1 MSQIYKL
8 NHTEGDNIKHIYIF
22 AGNETIDISDY
33 TDSKGN
39 PIFSHEELSNITKK
53 KIPVEIITSFAIHG
67 DDTIGMIKK
76 KLVHALNLDIST
88 KELYLFGITEEKLIP
103 SIIYKQLTQNESI
116 PLTETMLC
124 QFLLNIIENGCVESE
139 IANTCEIIGKLGSN
153 ISYDDFTNI
162 LDWDA
167 IQSYII
173 PIGERLVHKKV
184 IPFVA
189 NPYNCT
195 FLDNFIKESMPGIV
209 TTQNTSLLFEVG
221 QLCLNNIFFC
231 LAEEV
236 LTYTSTQTKLE
247 EISILNLYFP
257 LLVTIDKINSLTML
271 QDKRYELHDKE
282 EKLIG
287 QDFDKY
293 NEQVNLFYDI
303 YNVGNANSP
312 LNYLN
317 NTPGITAISLV
328 IHPIHNIKFPLDI
341 LFKLIHSTR
350 IIPLIKYNPGKTK
363 ENIYRLYTANNT
375 ATDGKKIPFLYTQH
389 NNKKTFIIKL
399 SKILSFSKRVS
410 FYINIIYNDNKYNLT
425 CSFSEN
431 GNIHINIPSI
441 NNLNKPLSLQQIEE
455 IIHLSIKEPIL
466 DKIRSYLEQSGYS
479 YISFDSLT
487 DKNIEIESMTW
498 VSQLK
503 ITAKINLKK
512 YISCLST
519 IFAIEQDSL
528 SKTSDVI
535 NMKYKR
541 VSSYNQMNAQDAF
554 ITELRKLNVQI
565 PEIINQLQA
574 NFKLSQQEAELKFGP
589 QKHNN

>member
-116 PLTETMLC
+116 SLTETMLC

-287 QDFDKY
+287 PDFDKY

-341 LFKLIHSTR
+341 LF
-350 IIPLIKYNPGKTK
+350 
-363 ENIYRLYTANNT
+363 
-375 ATDGKKIPFLYTQH
+375 
-389 NNKKTFIIKL
+389 
-399 SKILSFSKRVS
+399 
-410 FYINIIYNDNKYNLT
+410 
-425 CSFSEN
+425 
-431 GNIHINIPSI
+431 
-441 NNLNKPLSLQQIEE
+441 
-455 IIHLSIKEPIL
+455 
-466 DKIRSYLEQSGYS
+466 
-479 YISFDSLT
+479 
-487 DKNIEIESMTW
+487 
-498 VSQLK
+498 
-503 ITAKINLKK
+503 
-512 YISCLST
+512 
-519 IFAIEQDSL
+519 
-528 SKTSDVI
+528 
-535 NMKYKR
+535 
-541 VSSYNQMNAQDAF
+541 
-554 ITELRKLNVQI
+554 
-565 PEIINQLQA
+565 
-574 NFKLSQQEAELKFGP
+574 
-589 QKHNN
+589 